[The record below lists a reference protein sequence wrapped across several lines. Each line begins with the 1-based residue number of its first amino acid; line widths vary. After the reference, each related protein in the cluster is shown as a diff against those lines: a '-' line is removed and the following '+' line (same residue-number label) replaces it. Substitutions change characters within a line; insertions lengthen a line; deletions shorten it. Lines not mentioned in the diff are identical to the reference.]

1 MAKFSVPMSVGQ
13 QLASRADATVNHEGG
28 LAFELDPRTRLYTR
42 VASALMAEKKFY
54 ESAQQADAALLAD
67 VRAVAETDPEFVL
80 RLAAYARQVLNLR
93 SVATV
98 LLVEAAA
105 IPACKP
111 YVRR

>member
-67 VRAVAETDPEFVL
+67 ECETDRAVEEQIDAW
-80 RLAAYARQVLNLR
+80 
-93 SVATV
+93 
-98 LLVEAAA
+98 
-105 IPACKP
+105 
-111 YVRR
+111 RRK